1 MRVLIVGGGVAG
13 LALAAE
19 LSRQGREP
27 VVVEKAPEYGEHG
40 YSLALYPFGSAVLH
54 GLGAYDDFVA
64 ASTEMRTYEL
74 AEHGGEVIQSV
85 DFGELLTEYGPSYC
99 TTHAALVDV
108 LRRACGDRID
118 LRMGTAVEAFEEA
131 GEEIEA
137 TFSDGRAERF
147 DLLVGCDGIHSRTR
161 DQLLGEQPRFETGWV
176 GWTWWGAE
184 GIFPPNLVRE
194 YWLRGAFFGA
204 YPVPGKSTFVAAVPT
219 ATAGPEDGLGEGEVL
234 DRLRGALGQ
243 VAEDIPEIAT
253 ALGAAHDLWPWPL
266 LDVRA
271 GELSRGRVVLCGDA
285 GTAFLP
291 TAGIGASSAL
301 RSASALGDEL
311 SRADARLVPLAID
324 HYVKRTEKIVRGN
337 QTDSRHL
344 ARAMFVEN
352 RLATWGR
359 DELLRHMPV
368 TSMTKSILEAMQ
380 QPI

>member
-19 LSRQGREP
+19 LTRQGREP
-27 VVVEKAPEYGEHG
+27 VVAEKAPEYGEHG

-54 GLGAYDDFVA
+54 GIGAYDDFVA

-74 AEHGGEVIQSV
+74 TDHGGEVIQTV
-85 DFGELLTEYGPSYC
+85 DFGELLAAYGPSYC
-99 TTHAALVDV
+99 TTHAALIEI
-108 LRRACGDRID
+108 LGRACGDGID
-118 LRMGTAVEAFEEA
+118 LRMGTTVEAFEES
-131 GEEIEA
+131 GEQIEA
-137 TFSDGRAERF
+137 TFSDGRTERF

-161 DQLLGEQPRFETGWV
+161 EQLLGEQPGFETGWV

-184 GIFPPNLVRE
+184 GIFPPELVRE

-204 YPVPGKSTFVAAVPT
+204 YPVPGKSTFVAAVPA
-219 ATAGPEDGLGEGEVL
+219 ATAGPDDHLGEDEVLSRLRDALGEV
-234 DRLRGALGQ
+234 
-243 VAEDIPEIAT
+243 AERVPEISA
-253 ALGAAHDLWPWPL
+253 ALTQAHDLWPWPL
-266 LDVRA
+266 ADVRA
-271 GELSRGRVVLCGDA
+271 GDLRRGRAVLCGDA

-301 RSASALGDEL
+301 RSAAALADEL
-311 SRADARLVPLAID
+311 SRADARLVPLALD
-324 HYVKRTEKIVRGN
+324 HYVERTEKIVRGN

-352 RLATWGR
+352 GLATWSR

-368 TSMTKSILEAMQ
+368 TSMTKSILEAMR
-380 QPI
+380 QPV